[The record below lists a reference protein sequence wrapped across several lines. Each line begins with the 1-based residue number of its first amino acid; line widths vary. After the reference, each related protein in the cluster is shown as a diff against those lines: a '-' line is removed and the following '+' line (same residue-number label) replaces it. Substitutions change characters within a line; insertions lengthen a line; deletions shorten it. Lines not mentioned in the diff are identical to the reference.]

1 MGHAHFCSPLK
12 IDMGDRDER
21 TGLDATAEGRQGLGT
36 KAGYLLLKRKV
47 FEKKAWLDN
56 LVKLNRR

>member
-1 MGHAHFCSPLK
+1 
-12 IDMGDRDER
+12 MGDRDER